1 MLLLTVIAAFFAVV
15 VVVPRLGMYGGGRER
30 PLGHVS
36 QVWLA
41 KHRASEQPPR

>member
-1 MLLLTVIAAFFAVV
+1 MLQLTVIAAFFAVV
-15 VVVPRLGMYGGGRER
+15 LIVRRLGAHGGWRER

-41 KHRASEQPPR
+41 KHRASQSPR